1 MATPTG
7 GTSGSARDPVTGTV
21 GSRTRYGRSRR
32 IVGAVVGADRALR
45 RATAAWGRT
54 ASRIAS
60 TITPAGRLM
69 AAVAAAGLSVGLPL
83 GLVEFAA
90 AGTVALA
97 LLAAAAPFLIGA
109 RDYDAS
115 VHVDRDRVVAGG
127 DLACRV
133 DVRNPRRTIAPPAL
147 VELPVGDAVVTVRVP
162 LLRGRSQSE
171 QSITIPGLRRGIL
184 RVGPITAVRSDP
196 LRLMRAERRW
206 PPPHTV
212 FVHPATVALPAT
224 STGFVKDLEGTPSRV
239 LADTDLSF
247 HAIRDYAPGDPPR
260 QVHWKSTAKT
270 GALMVRQYE
279 QTRRSRML
287 VVAATAA
294 GDTASEEEFELV
306 VAVGASLGLR
316 GIRDGRDIDVVVGG
330 ELPDLARRTTRT
342 IRPLATRSS
351 RALLDEAAGLR
362 RSEAAGGIG
371 DIAALASDAYPD
383 VSVAFLVCGSPVQP
397 RMLRAAALRFPPDVG
412 VAAVVCDPVEP
423 PRVRLLAGMP
433 VLTVGVLADLA
444 HLLARGARP

>member
-1 MATPTG
+1 MATTTG
-7 GTSGSARDPVTGTV
+7 GTGGAARDPVTAST

-32 IVGAVVGADRALR
+32 VAAAVVGTDRALR
-45 RATAAWGRT
+45 SATAAWRRT
-54 ASRIAS
+54 TARFAR
-60 TITPAGRLM
+60 TITPAGRLA
-69 AAVAAAGLSVGLPL
+69 AAVAVVGLSAGLSL

-97 LLAAAAPFLIGA
+97 LLAAAAPFLLGV
-109 RDYDAS
+109 RDYEAS
-115 VHVDRDRVVAGG
+115 LDVDRDRVVAGG
-127 DLACRV
+127 ELVCRV
-133 DVRNPRRTIAPPAL
+133 DVRNPRRTVAL
-147 VELPVGDAVVTVRVP
+147 PSLIELPVGEAVVTVPVP
-162 LLRGRSQSE
+162 LLRGRTASAQSL
-171 QSITIPGLRRGIL
+171 TIPGLRRGIL
-184 RVGPITAVRSDP
+184 RVGPVTAVRSDP
-196 LRLMRAERRW
+196 LGLMRAERRW
-206 PPPHTV
+206 HHPRTV

-224 STGFVKDLEGTPSRV
+224 STGFVKDLEGTPSSV
-239 LADTDLSF
+239 LADADLSF

-342 IRPLATRSS
+342 IRPLPTRSP

-362 RSEAAGGIG
+362 RSDAVNGIG
-371 DIAALASDAYPD
+371 EVAALAADAYPD
-383 VSVAFLVCGSPVQP
+383 VSVAFLVCGSPVPP
-397 RMLRAAALRFPPDVG
+397 RTLRTTALRFPPEVG
-412 VAAVVCDPVEP
+412 VAAVICDPVAP
-423 PRVRLLAGMP
+423 PRMRPLAGMP
-433 VLTVGVLADLA
+433 VLSVGVLADLA
-444 HLLARGARP
+444 HLLARGARS